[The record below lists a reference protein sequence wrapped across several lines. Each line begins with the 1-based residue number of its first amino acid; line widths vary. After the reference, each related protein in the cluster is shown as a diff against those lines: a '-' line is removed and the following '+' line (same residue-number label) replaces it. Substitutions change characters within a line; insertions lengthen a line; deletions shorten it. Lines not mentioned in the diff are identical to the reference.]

1 MNYINFI
8 RYLAQILFRL
18 AVWSLLTAN
27 FKISNLIIGILISVI
42 LPTVRLPNLKINLM
56 ITEFLKTI
64 IAFPKAIQESIYLIF
79 LSNKKEV
86 FINQESSVPEN
97 GSQFINFLDLF
108 RTTLTPLSLVTK
120 RKDKNNWRVHIIEG
134 GK

>member
-27 FKISNLIIGILISVI
+27 FKISNLIIGIVISVI

-108 RTTLTPLSLVTK
+108 RITLTPLSLVTK

>member
-1 MNYINFI
+1 MNFINFI

-27 FKISNLIIGILISVI
+27 FKISNLIIGIVISVI

-79 LSNKKEV
+79 LRNKKEV

-108 RTTLTPLSLVTK
+108 RITLTPLSLVTK

>member
-1 MNYINFI
+1 MNSINFI

-108 RTTLTPLSLVTK
+108 RITLTPLSLVTK

>member
-1 MNYINFI
+1 MNSINFI

-27 FKISNLIIGILISVI
+27 FKISNLIIGIVISVI

-108 RTTLTPLSLVTK
+108 RITLTPLSLVTK

>member
-1 MNYINFI
+1 
-8 RYLAQILFRL
+8 
-18 AVWSLLTAN
+18 
-27 FKISNLIIGILISVI
+27 
-42 LPTVRLPNLKINLM
+42 
-56 ITEFLKTI
+56 
-64 IAFPKAIQESIYLIF
+64 

-108 RTTLTPLSLVTK
+108 RITLTPLSLVTK

>member
-1 MNYINFI
+1 MNSINFI

-42 LPTVRLPNLKINLM
+42 LPTVRLPNLKINLR

-108 RTTLTPLSLVTK
+108 RITLTPLSLVTK

>member
-18 AVWSLLTAN
+18 AIWSLLTAN
-27 FKISNLIIGILISVI
+27 FKISNLIIGIVISVI

-56 ITEFLKTI
+56 MTEFLKTI

-108 RTTLTPLSLVTK
+108 RITLTPLSLVTK
-120 RKDKNNWRVHIIEG
+120 RKDNNNWRVHIIEG
-134 GK
+134 EK

>member
-1 MNYINFI
+1 MNFINFI

-27 FKISNLIIGILISVI
+27 FKISNLIIGIVISVI

-108 RTTLTPLSLVTK
+108 RITLTPLSLVTK
-120 RKDKNNWRVHIIEG
+120 RKDNNNWRVHIIEG
-134 GK
+134 EK

>member
-56 ITEFLKTI
+56 MTEFLKTI

-108 RTTLTPLSLVTK
+108 RITLTPLSLVTK

>member
-56 ITEFLKTI
+56 IT
-64 IAFPKAIQESIYLIF
+64 
-79 LSNKKEV
+79 
-86 FINQESSVPEN
+86 
-97 GSQFINFLDLF
+97 
-108 RTTLTPLSLVTK
+108 
-120 RKDKNNWRVHIIEG
+120 
-134 GK
+134 

>member
-1 MNYINFI
+1 MNFINLI

-18 AVWSLLTAN
+18 VVWCLLTAN
-27 FKISNLIIGILISVI
+27 FKISNLIIGIVISVI

-108 RTTLTPLSLVTK
+108 RITLTPLSLVTK

>member
-1 MNYINFI
+1 MNFINFI

-18 AVWSLLTAN
+18 AIWSLLTAN

-56 ITEFLKTI
+56 MTEFLKTI

-108 RTTLTPLSLVTK
+108 RITLTPLSLVTK

>member
-1 MNYINFI
+1 
-8 RYLAQILFRL
+8 
-18 AVWSLLTAN
+18 
-27 FKISNLIIGILISVI
+27 
-42 LPTVRLPNLKINLM
+42 M

-108 RTTLTPLSLVTK
+108 RITLTPLSLVTK

>member
-108 RTTLTPLSLVTK
+108 RITLTPLSLVTK

>member
-1 MNYINFI
+1 MNSINFI

-27 FKISNLIIGILISVI
+27 FKISNLIIGIVISVI

-64 IAFPKAIQESIYLIF
+64 IAFPKAIQESLYLIF
-79 LSNKKEV
+79 FRKKKEV
-86 FINQESSVPEN
+86 FINQQSSVPEN

-108 RTTLTPLSLVTK
+108 RITLTPLSLVTK

>member
-108 RTTLTPLSLVTK
+108 RITLTPLSLVTK
-120 RKDKNNWRVHIIEG
+120 RKNKNNWRVHIIEG

>member
-1 MNYINFI
+1 MNFINFI

-27 FKISNLIIGILISVI
+27 FKISNLIIGIVISVI

-64 IAFPKAIQESIYLIF
+64 IAFPKAIQESLYLIF
-79 LSNKKEV
+79 FRNKKEV

-108 RTTLTPLSLVTK
+108 RITLTPLSLVTK

>member
-1 MNYINFI
+1 MNFINFI

-27 FKISNLIIGILISVI
+27 FKISNLIIGIVISVI

-108 RTTLTPLSLVTK
+108 RITLTPLSLVTK

>member
-1 MNYINFI
+1 MNSINFI

-42 LPTVRLPNLKINLM
+42 LPTVRLPNLKINLT

-108 RTTLTPLSLVTK
+108 RITLTPLSLVTK